1 MKRYFIKLINNE
13 KIEISE
19 KNYIDYLVNK
29 NDYMTVLTPRAELII
44 KYSQILFA
52 YELFAE

>member
-1 MKRYFIKLINNE
+1 MKRYYIKLINNE
-13 KIEISE
+13 KLEISE

-29 NDYMTVLTPRAELII
+29 NDYMTVLTPKAKLII

-52 YELFAE
+52 YELLGE